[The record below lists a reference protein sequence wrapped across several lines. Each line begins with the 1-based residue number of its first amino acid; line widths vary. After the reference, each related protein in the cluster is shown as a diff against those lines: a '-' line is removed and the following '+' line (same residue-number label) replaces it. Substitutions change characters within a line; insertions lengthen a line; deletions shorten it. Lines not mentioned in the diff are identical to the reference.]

1 MKNIYYLR
9 YTYMHRRAIEFV
21 ISQITTLSELEK
33 EALMQ
38 RTKWHDLDKSFLY
51 TLIDKEYASDI
62 HKKLS
67 SHHMEN
73 EKEKT
78 ELDKLEAVL
87 NYESAGYTKED
98 KPRNAFD
105 TVRELTPE
113 LMDTLLP
120 IMKRLGIASSYK
132 NTPENEAWKQFIAGK
147 ENPTEEMIMDEIYQ
161 YIFHHPQEAYHLY
174 LLTRQ
179 PAQASMK

>member
-9 YTYMHRRAIEFV
+9 YTYMHRKAIEFV
-21 ISQITTLSELEK
+21 IRQITTLSELEK

-38 RTKWHDLDKSFLY
+38 RAKWHDLDKSFLY
-51 TLIDKEYASDI
+51 TLIDKKCASNI
-62 HKKLS
+62 HTEFS
-67 SHHMEN
+67 NHHMEN
-73 EKEKT
+73 QKEKT

-87 NYESAGYTKED
+87 DYEAAGYTKED

-105 TVRELTPE
+105 TVRELKPD
-113 LMDTLLP
+113 LMDMLLP
-120 IMKRLGIASSYK
+120 IMKRLGIDNSYK

-161 YIFHHPQEAYHLY
+161 YIFHHPQKAYQLY
-174 LLTRQ
+174 QLARQ
-179 PAQASMK
+179 YTQKTN